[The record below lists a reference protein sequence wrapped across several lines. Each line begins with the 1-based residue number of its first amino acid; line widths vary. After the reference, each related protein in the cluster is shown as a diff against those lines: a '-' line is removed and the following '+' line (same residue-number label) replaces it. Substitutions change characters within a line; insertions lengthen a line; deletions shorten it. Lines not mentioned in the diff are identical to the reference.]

1 MHVRTWRQAPILQGD
16 HGFISQGLSQMNIS
30 GNTILITGGGSG
42 IGRAL
47 AEAFHA
53 KGNQVIVAGRRP
65 GALDETT
72 AANPGMRSA
81 VLDIEDRDAI
91 PAFAARIAAEFP
103 TLNVLVNNAGI
114 MRRETLTVSPVDLA
128 TAEATVATNLLG
140 PIRLTAAFLPHLR
153 RQPGA
158 TVLMVSSGL
167 AFVPIAITPTY
178 CATKAAIH
186 SYSQSLRWQLRD
198 SNVEVLELAPPYVQ
212 TELMGPDQ
220 KTDPRALPL
229 NDFIAETMSILETR
243 PDAGEILVER
253 VRPQRLAESSGNYD
267 ELYKA
272 RNEMWKET

>member
-1 MHVRTWRQAPILQGD
+1 
-16 HGFISQGLSQMNIS
+16 MNIS

-47 AEAFHA
+47 SEAFHA
-53 KGNQVIVAGRRP
+53 KGNQVIVAGRRA
-65 GALDETT
+65 GALDDTT

-91 PAFAARIAAEFP
+91 PAFAARIATQFP

-114 MRRETLTVSPVDLA
+114 MRRDSTANPVDLA
-128 TAEATVATNLLG
+128 TAEATVTTNLLG

-153 RQPGA
+153 RQPRA

-167 AFVPIAITPTY
+167 AFIPIAITPTY

-229 NDFIAETMSILETR
+229 NDFIAEAMSIFETR
-243 PDAGEILVER
+243 PNSGEILVER
-253 VRPQRLAESSGNYD
+253 VKPQRLAESSGNYD

>member
-1 MHVRTWRQAPILQGD
+1 
-16 HGFISQGLSQMNIS
+16 MNIS

-72 AANPGMRSA
+72 AVNPGMRSA

-114 MRRETLTVSPVDLA
+114 MRRETLTASPVDLA

-178 CATKAAIH
+178 CATKANCIWVDRDRHPTPGLDPGKSKTRASTIPG
-186 SYSQSLRWQLRD
+186 SPRRYS
-198 SNVEVLELAPPYVQ
+198 P
-212 TELMGPDQ
+212 Q
-220 KTDPRALPL
+220 KRALSPFPL
-229 NDFIAETMSILETR
+229 KLRSIPIRSLCGGSFATATSRCSNLRR
-243 PDAGEILVER
+243 PMF
-253 VRPQRLAESSGNYD
+253 RPN
-267 ELYKA
+267 
-272 RNEMWKET
+272 

>member
-1 MHVRTWRQAPILQGD
+1 
-16 HGFISQGLSQMNIS
+16 MNIS

-114 MRRETLTVSPVDLA
+114 MRRETLYGKPCRPRDGRGDRGDEPARSDPADGGLPASSSAPARSDRVDG
-128 TAEATVATNLLG
+128 LLR
-140 PIRLTAAFLPHLR
+140 PCLR
-153 RQPGA
+153 SDCDNA
-158 TVLMVSSGL
+158 DL
-167 AFVPIAITPTY
+167 
-178 CATKAAIH
+178 
-186 SYSQSLRWQLRD
+186 LRD
-198 SNVEVLELAPPYVQ
+198 
-212 TELMGPDQ
+212 
-220 KTDPRALPL
+220 
-229 NDFIAETMSILETR
+229 
-243 PDAGEILVER
+243 
-253 VRPQRLAESSGNYD
+253 
-267 ELYKA
+267 
-272 RNEMWKET
+272 

>member
-1 MHVRTWRQAPILQGD
+1 
-16 HGFISQGLSQMNIS
+16 MNIS

-42 IGRAL
+42 IGREL

-72 AANPGMRSA
+72 AANPGMRST

-91 PAFAARIAAEFP
+91 PAFAARIAAEFARP
-103 TLNVLVNNAGI
+103 STSLSAGI
-114 MRRETLTVSPVDLA
+114 MRRETLTASPVDLE

-153 RQPGA
+153 RQPEA

-167 AFVPIAITPTY
+167 AFVPIAITPTS

-220 KTDPRALPL
+220 K
-229 NDFIAETMSILETR
+229 N
-243 PDAGEILVER
+243 
-253 VRPQRLAESSGNYD
+253 
-267 ELYKA
+267 
-272 RNEMWKET
+272 

>member
-1 MHVRTWRQAPILQGD
+1 
-16 HGFISQGLSQMNIS
+16 MNIS

-72 AANPGMRSA
+72 AANPGMLSRPRHRGSRRHSG
-81 VLDIEDRDAI
+81 LCGQDRRRVPD
-91 PAFAARIAAEFP
+91 PF
-103 TLNVLVNNAGI
+103 NVLVNNAGI
-114 MRRETLTVSPVDLA
+114 MRRETLTASPVDLA

-212 TELMGPDQ
+212 TELMDPDQ

>member
-1 MHVRTWRQAPILQGD
+1 
-16 HGFISQGLSQMNIS
+16 
-30 GNTILITGGGSG
+30 
-42 IGRAL
+42 
-47 AEAFHA
+47 
-53 KGNQVIVAGRRP
+53 
-65 GALDETT
+65 
-72 AANPGMRSA
+72 MRSV

-91 PAFAARIAAEFP
+91 PSFAASITAEFP

-114 MRRETLTVSPVDLA
+114 MRRESLTASPVDLA

-140 PIRLTAAFLPHLR
+140 PIRLTAAFLPHMR
-153 RQPGA
+153 HQPRA

-186 SYSQSLRWQLRD
+186 SYTQSLRWQLRD

-229 NDFIAETMSILETR
+229 KDFIAEMMAILETQ
-243 PDAGEILVER
+243 PGASEILVER
-253 VRPQRLAESSGNYD
+253 VMPQRLAERTGSYD

>member
-1 MHVRTWRQAPILQGD
+1 
-16 HGFISQGLSQMNIS
+16 
-30 GNTILITGGGSG
+30 
-42 IGRAL
+42 
-47 AEAFHA
+47 
-53 KGNQVIVAGRRP
+53 
-65 GALDETT
+65 
-72 AANPGMRSA
+72 MRSV

-91 PAFAARIAAEFP
+91 PSFAASITAEFP

-114 MRRETLTVSPVDLA
+114 MRRESLTASPVDLA

-140 PIRLTAAFLPHLR
+140 PIRLTAAFLPHMR
-153 RQPGA
+153 HQPRA

-186 SYSQSLRWQLRD
+186 SYTQSLRWQLRD

-229 NDFIAETMSILETR
+229 KDFIAETMAILETQ
-243 PDAGEILVER
+243 PGASEILVER
-253 VRPQRLAESSGNYD
+253 VMPQRLAERTGSYD

>member
-1 MHVRTWRQAPILQGD
+1 
-16 HGFISQGLSQMNIS
+16 MNIS

-42 IGRAL
+42 IGHAL

-114 MRRETLTVSPVDLA
+114 MRRETLTASPVDLA

-178 CATKAAIH
+178 CATKAAILFLFAV
-186 SYSQSLRWQLRD
+186 SAVAASRQQRRGARTCAALCSDRTD
-198 SNVEVLELAPPYVQ
+198 
-212 TELMGPDQ
+212 GPGPED
-220 KTDPRALPL
+220 
-229 NDFIAETMSILETR
+229 R
-243 PDAGEILVER
+243 PSCAAA
-253 VRPQRLAESSGNYD
+253 QRLHRRDD
-267 ELYKA
+267 EHS
-272 RNEMWKET
+272 